1 MTAATVSAEPG
12 VHRGFIMLSVMMAT
26 TLVILDQTIASIAL
40 PHMQGGLSTS
50 RDQIGWVM
58 TTYFMTQ
65 AVSMASTGWLVGR
78 FGRKR
83 VFLTALTGFGVCALL
98 SSNSASLS
106 EILLWRGIQGAFS
119 APVIPISQSL
129 ILDSYPRERH
139 GQALALWG
147 LGVIFA
153 PVMGPVVGGWLTD
166 SYGWR
171 WVFLVGAPFAAVA
184 LFTAVVFI
192 RESAVDRQR
201 RFDWIGFTAIG
212 LALVSL
218 QLVLDRGEL
227 KGWFDSTEIVIE
239 VGVVVLGLYVLV
251 VHMLTTDRPIVSPAI
266 FADRN
271 MSLGLTFMF
280 LLGCSVL
287 SLNVILPMF
296 MQNLR
301 GFPVLTAGLVM
312 APRGLASS
320 VALLLAGYLVRR
332 IDGRFLI
339 AIGFASVAY
348 SSWLFSTFT
357 PDVSIEHFVIAT
369 VFNGLGIGFIWVP
382 LTTFAFATLDPR
394 HRTEASTLTSL
405 MRNYGSGVGISVVI
419 AVLSR
424 TSAIAHSELIEFASP
439 YNDMMVAP
447 FLPPSWSLATP
458 EGRATFEQLIA
469 RQAEAIGFV
478 NDFTL
483 VAVMAAASI
492 PLVLLLSRGR
502 SGRA

>member
-1 MTAATVSAEPG
+1 MTSLAASRDAG
-12 VHRGFIMLSVMMAT
+12 ANRGFIMLSVMMAT

-40 PHMQGGLSTS
+40 PHMQGGLSAS

-65 AVSMASTGWLVGR
+65 AVSMASTGWIVGR

-83 VFLTALTGFGVCALL
+83 VFLTALTGFGICALL

-147 LGVIFA
+147 FGVIFA

-184 LFTAVVFI
+184 LATAVVFI
-192 RESAVDRQR
+192 RESPLDRER
-201 RFDWIGFTAIG
+201 RFDWLGFTAIG
-212 LALVSL
+212 MALVSL

-227 KGWFDSTEIVIE
+227 KGWFESTEIVIE
-239 VGVVVLGLYVLV
+239 VAAVALGLYILV
-251 VHMLTTDRPIVSPAI
+251 VHILTSDHPIVSPAI

-271 MSLGLTFMF
+271 MALGLVFMF

-301 GFPVLTAGLVM
+301 GFPVPTAGLIM
-312 APRGLASS
+312 APRGIGSS
-320 VALLLAGYLVRR
+320 VSLMLAGYLVRH
-332 IDGRFLI
+332 IDGRILI
-339 AIGFASVAY
+339 GIGFACVAY

-357 PDVSIEHFVIAT
+357 PDVSIADFIVAT

-382 LTTFAFATLDPR
+382 LTTFAFATLHPR
-394 HRTEASTLTSL
+394 YRTEASTLTSL
-405 MRNYGSGVGISVVI
+405 ARNYGSGVGISVVI

-424 TSAIAHSELIEFASP
+424 TSTIAHSELIEFATP
-439 YNDMMVAP
+439 FNEMMTAP
-447 FLPPSWSLATP
+447 FLPPAWSLETP
-458 EGRATFEQLIA
+458 HGRAAFEQVIA
-469 RQAEAIGFV
+469 RQAEAIGFA
-478 NDFTL
+478 NDFIL
-483 VAVMAAASI
+483 VAVMAALCI
-492 PLVLLLSRGR
+492 PLVLLLSRDR
-502 SGRA
+502 SSPG

>member
-1 MTAATVSAEPG
+1 MTAAAASVESG
-12 VHRGFIMLSVMMAT
+12 GHRGFIMLSVMMAT

-40 PHMQGGLSTS
+40 PHMQGGLSAS

-65 AVSMASTGWLVGR
+65 AVSMASTGWLVNR

-83 VFLTALTGFGVCALL
+83 TFIIALSGFGVCALL
-98 SSNSASLS
+98 SSNAASLS

-184 LFTAVVFI
+184 LVTAVVFI
-192 RESAVDRQR
+192 RESPLDRER
-201 RFDWIGFTAIG
+201 RFDWMGFIAIG
-212 LALVSL
+212 LVLVSL

-239 VGVVVLGLYVLV
+239 VAIVVLGLYMVV
-251 VHMLTTDRPIVSPAI
+251 VHILTTDHPFVSPAI

-271 MSLGLTFMF
+271 MALGLVFMF

-301 GFPVLTAGLVM
+301 GFPVLTAGLIM
-312 APRGLASS
+312 APRGIGSS
-320 VALLLAGYLVRR
+320 VSLILAGYLVRW
-332 IDGRFLI
+332 IDGRILI
-339 AIGFASVAY
+339 AVGFACVAF
-348 SSWLFSTFT
+348 SSWQFSTFT
-357 PDVSIEHFVIAT
+357 PDVSIEDFIIAT

-382 LTTFAFATLDPR
+382 LTTFAFATLDTR
-394 HRTEASTLTSL
+394 YRTEASTLTSL

-424 TSAIAHSELIEFASP
+424 TSAVAHSELIEFVSPFNERMSAS
-439 YNDMMVAP
+439 N
-447 FLPPSWSLATP
+447 LPLAWSLDTAA
-458 EGRATFEQLIA
+458 GRAGLELMVS
-469 RQAEAIGFV
+469 RQAEAIGFA

-483 VAVMAAASI
+483 VAIMAAASI

-502 SGRA
+502 SART